1 MKPIPIMLIFNLI
14 MLLATGQTP
23 GYQSF
28 PDNARWRVDHYYIN
42 PYQFP
47 CYIKHYFDYSM
58 QGDTTINQLIY
69 KRIYR
74 SWVASDTLSCDD
86 PNAGNEAPVPGYA
99 GALRD
104 DPSANG
110 AFFRFPESSA
120 DSLLFDYNLQT
131 GDTLRGFISRY
142 LSHYTMVVNSI
153 DSVLTDDGL
162 YHKRWNFEG
171 IHNHP
176 SYIIQ
181 GVGSSFGLIEPAYTY
196 ALDFTERF
204 LVCLTLDNGTNSQ
217 TLFTSEYTSEMGC
230 SPVVQKVQ
238 SRETAAAFSIYPNP
252 MTTTATLFSHKY
264 MDRARVVIANLQGQV
279 VAMIPEVSGYQCIL
293 TRDGLNNGVY
303 FVTMI
308 QDQTVFSK
316 KLVVR

>member
-1 MKPIPIMLIFNLI
+1 MLS
-14 MLLATGQTP
+14 TSGQTP
-23 GYQSF
+23 GYQTF
-28 PDNARWRVDHYYIN
+28 PENARWRVDHYYNN
-42 PYQFP
+42 PYQFS
-47 CYIKHYFDYSM
+47 CYIKHYFDYST
-58 QGDTTINQLIY
+58 QGDTTINQLVY
-69 KRIYR
+69 KKIYR
-74 SWVASDTLSCDD
+74 SWVATDTLSCDD
-86 PNAGNEAPVPGYA
+86 PNAGNEVPVPGYA

-104 DPSANG
+104 DPAANR
-110 AFFRFPESSA
+110 AFFRFPGSSA

-181 GVGSSFGLIEPAYTY
+181 GVGSSFGLIEPGYTY

-204 LVCLTLDNGTNSQ
+204 LVCLTVDNGTNSQ
-217 TLFTSEYTSEMGC
+217 TLYTSEYTSEMGC

-238 SRETAAAFSIYPNP
+238 SRETAATFSIFPNP
-252 MTTTATLFSHKY
+252 MTTSATLISDLYLNK
-264 MDRARVVIANLQGQV
+264 ARLVITNLQGQV
-279 VAMIPEVSGYQCIL
+279 VSMVSNVSGYKCIL
-293 TRDGLNNGVY
+293 TRESLNKGVY
-303 FVTMI
+303 FVTVI
-308 QDQTVFSK
+308 QDQTVLSQ
-316 KLVVR
+316 KLVIS